1 MPDDRSDSD
10 AANDAASG
18 GSRKT
23 RAPVIELTATDV
35 TPGQPASG
43 GAKEDAAS
51 RQEEARTESRSAS
64 ASSASPSESKRN
76 PVLFA
81 SLAGVIGLLAG
92 ALTLSLVV
100 LFAGGGVKRLMN
112 SATETV
118 SGAANVSD
126 LSALRERA
134 DQLAK
139 TQAEIEKRTS
149 EIETQIKAL
158 DPAQLKTRL
167 DSSESS
173 LNDLRNFAEQAQAA
187 SSITSESLVE
197 RLNALEARVQ
207 QTAARPAAANAAE
220 VVALGALQD
229 AIAKGGSF
237 TKELGVV
244 RAMLGDTGSSLAP
257 LEKAASSGI
266 PTIAELRKRFAELAP
281 KLAHEPPQESGYF
294 SRLLSNASRLVEVRP
309 VGEVAGTSAGAV
321 VARIETR
328 LARNDLAA
336 ALDETAQLPASAKA
350 QAADWI
356 ASASRRREADTAVK
370 NLLDAAL
377 ANSVKEPAK

>member
-35 TPGQPASG
+35 TPEQPASAS
-43 GAKEDAAS
+43 AKEDAAP
-51 RQEEARTESRSAS
+51 RQEQARPE
-64 ASSASPSESKRN
+64 SPSTSAGSAAPPESKRN

-100 LFAGGGVKRLMN
+100 LFASDGVKRLMN
-112 SATETV
+112 SATEKV
-118 SGAANVSD
+118 SGVASVSD

-149 EIETQIKAL
+149 EIETQSKAL
-158 DPAQLKTRL
+158 DPARVKTRL
-167 DSSESS
+167 DSIESS
-173 LNDLRNFAEQAQAA
+173 LNDLRNFAEQAQTA
-187 SSITSESLVE
+187 SSITGESLVE
-197 RLNALEARVQ
+197 RLNAIEARVK

-244 RAMLGDTGSSLAP
+244 RAILGEAGSSLSP
-257 LEKAASSGI
+257 LETAASSGI

-281 KLAHEPPQESGYF
+281 KLARAPSQEGGYF
-294 SRLLSNASRLVEVRP
+294 SKLLSNAGRLVEVRP

-328 LARNDLAA
+328 LARNDLVA
-336 ALDETAQLPASAKA
+336 ALDEAAQLPASAKA
-350 QAADWI
+350 QAADWT
-356 ASASRRREADTAVK
+356 AAASRRREADTAVK

>member
-35 TPGQPASG
+35 TPEQPASG

-51 RQEEARTESRSAS
+51 RQEQARPESRS

-100 LFAGGGVKRLMN
+100 LFAGDGVKRLMN
-112 SATETV
+112 SATEKV
-118 SGAANVSD
+118 SGVASVSD
-126 LSALRERA
+126 VSALRERA

-139 TQAEIEKRTS
+139 TQSEIEKRTS

-244 RAMLGDTGSSLAP
+244 RAMLGEAGSSLAP

>member
-1 MPDDRSDSD
+1 VPDDRSDSD

-18 GSRKT
+18 GSRKA

-35 TPGQPASG
+35 TPEQPASG
-43 GAKEDAAS
+43 AKEETASRAS
-51 RQEEARTESRSAS
+51 RQEQARFESRNA
-64 ASSASPSESKRN
+64 PPPENKRN
-76 PVLFA
+76 PILFA

-92 ALTLSLVV
+92 ALTLSLMV
-100 LFAGGGVKRLMN
+100 LFAGDGVKRLMS

-118 SGAANVSD
+118 SGNASVSD

-134 DQLAK
+134 EQLAK
-139 TQAEIEKRTS
+139 NQSEIEKRTG
-149 EIETQIKAL
+149 EIEGQIKAL

-167 DSSESS
+167 DTLQSS
-173 LNDLRNFAEQAQAA
+173 LNDLRNFAEQAQTA
-187 SSITSESLVE
+187 SSITGESLAE
-197 RLNALEARVQ
+197 RLNALEARVK
-207 QTAARPAAANAAE
+207 QTSTRPAAANAAE

-237 TKELGVV
+237 AKELGVV
-244 RAMLGDTGSSLAP
+244 RAMLGDAGASLAP
-257 LEKAASSGI
+257 LEKFAASGI
-266 PTIAELRKRFAELAP
+266 PTIAELRKRFAALAP
-281 KLAHEPPQESGYF
+281 KLAREPAQESGYF
-294 SRLLSNASRLVEVRP
+294 SKLLSSIVEVRP
-309 VGEVAGTSAGAV
+309 VGEVAGTGAGAV

-336 ALDETAQLPASAKA
+336 ALDEAAQLPASAKA

-356 ASASRRREADTAVK
+356 AAASRRREADTAVK

-377 ANSVKEPAK
+377 ANSVQEPAK

>member
-1 MPDDRSDSD
+1 VPDDRSDSD
-10 AANDAASG
+10 AAKDAASG
-18 GSRKT
+18 GSRKP
-23 RAPVIELTATDV
+23 RAPIIELTATDV
-35 TPGQPASG
+35 TPEQPASA
-43 GAKEDAAS
+43 GAKEDAAPKQEQARDTS
-51 RQEEARTESRSAS
+51 RNAPPPENKRS
-64 ASSASPSESKRN
+64 PI
-76 PVLFA
+76 LFA

-100 LFAGGGVKRLMN
+100 LFAGDGVKRLMN
-112 SATETV
+112 SATEK
-118 SGAANVSD
+118 AANIASASD
-126 LSALRERA
+126 LSAVRERA
-134 DQLAK
+134 EQIAK
-139 TQAEIEKRTS
+139 SQGEIEKRTS
-149 EIETQIKAL
+149 EVETKIKAL

-167 DSSESS
+167 EAIEKGLADLKTLTEQTQNATATASEN
-173 LNDLRNFAEQAQAA
+173 L
-187 SSITSESLVE
+187 TE
-197 RLNALEARVQ
+197 RLNALEARVK

-244 RAMLGDTGSSLAP
+244 RAMLGEAGASLAP
-257 LEKAASSGI
+257 LEKFASSGI

-281 KLAHEPPQESGYF
+281 KLAREPSQEGGYF
-294 SRLLSNASRLVEVRP
+294 SKLLSNAGRLVEVRP

-336 ALDETAQLPASAKA
+336 ALDQAAQLPASAKA

-370 NLLDAAL
+370 NLMDAAL
-377 ANSVKEPAK
+377 ANSVREPAK

>member
-35 TPGQPASG
+35 TPEQPASG
-43 GAKEDAAS
+43 GAKEDAAP
-51 RQEEARTESRSAS
+51 RQEQARPESRSAN
-64 ASSASPSESKRN
+64 SASPPESKRN

-100 LFAGGGVKRLMN
+100 LFAGDGVKRLMN
-112 SATETV
+112 SATEKV
-118 SGAANVSD
+118 SGVASVSD

-149 EIETQIKAL
+149 EIETQSKAL

-167 DSSESS
+167 VGLESS
-173 LNDLRNFAEQAQAA
+173 LNDLRNFAEQAQTA
-187 SSITSESLVE
+187 SSITGESLVE

-244 RAMLGDTGSSLAP
+244 RAMLGDAGSSLAP

-328 LARNDLAA
+328 LARNDLAV